1 MSSRFEQTD
10 SVTAYT
16 GRQVKIF
23 ERTYRHEDGEE
34 VQREIVGHPGAVAVV
49 AHDERDLWL
58 VAQPREAVGLPD
70 MLEIP
75 AGKCDVEGE
84 ALLVTAQREL
94 AEEIGKGAEHWE
106 PLLTFH
112 PSPGFSDEQ
121 VHLFLATGLR
131 DEPVEHDENERIEI
145 VRHPLAELD
154 ALIDQIT
161 DGKSIVGLLE
171 FRRRHREG

>member
-1 MSSRFEQTD
+1 MSSRFEQTG

-16 GRQVKIF
+16 GRHVSVF
-23 ERTYRHEDGEE
+23 DRTFRHEDGEE
-34 VQREIVGHPGAVAVV
+34 VLREIVGHPGAVGVV
-49 AHDERDLWL
+49 AHDERDVWL

-84 ALLVTAQREL
+84 ELLATAQREL
-94 AEEIGKGAEHWE
+94 AEEIGKGAAHWE
-106 PLLTFH
+106 PLLSFH

-145 VRHPLAELD
+145 VRHPLGGLDDLLDRTTDAKTLIGLYEL
-154 ALIDQIT
+154 
-161 DGKSIVGLLE
+161 
-171 FRRRHREG
+171 RRRRNP

>member
-1 MSSRFEQTD
+1 MSSRFEETG

-23 ERTYRHEDGEE
+23 NRTFRHEDGEE
-34 VQREIVGHPGAVAVV
+34 VEREVVGHPGAVAVV
-49 AHDERDLWL
+49 AHDDRDVWL

-84 ALLVTAQREL
+84 ELLVTAQREL

-106 PLLTFH
+106 PLLSFH
-112 PSPGFSDEQ
+112 ASPGFSDEQ
-121 VHLFLATGLR
+121 VHLFLATGLY
-131 DEPVEHDENERIEI
+131 DKPVEHDENERID
-145 VRHPLAELD
+145 VVCHPLTSLD
-154 ALIDQIT
+154 DLIDRTT
-161 DGKSIVGLLE
+161 DAKTLIGLYEL
-171 FRRRHREG
+171 RRRRNP